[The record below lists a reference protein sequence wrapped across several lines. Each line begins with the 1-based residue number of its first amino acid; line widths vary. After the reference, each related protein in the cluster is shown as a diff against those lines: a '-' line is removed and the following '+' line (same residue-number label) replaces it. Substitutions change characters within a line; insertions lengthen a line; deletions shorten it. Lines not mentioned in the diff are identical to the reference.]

1 MGQVIIFRKINQV
14 KGHATQYSLG
24 KDYFQNS
31 LGESQDWNDSY
42 LQTQSVD
49 FNLELDNIRFS
60 NSTENTPYHMY
71 TDQGLLQSSGTD
83 HEANT
88 IDGTDLK
95 INTISS
101 HPDGN
106 SVRLNIENISDVTLI
121 VDDLEVVQS
130 SADYDVP
137 NFEPTVI
144 SWRNENYRI

>member
-1 MGQVIIFRKINQV
+1 
-14 KGHATQYSLG
+14 
-24 KDYFQNS
+24 
-31 LGESQDWNDSY
+31 
-42 LQTQSVD
+42 
-49 FNLELDNIRFS
+49 
-60 NSTENTPYHMY
+60 MY